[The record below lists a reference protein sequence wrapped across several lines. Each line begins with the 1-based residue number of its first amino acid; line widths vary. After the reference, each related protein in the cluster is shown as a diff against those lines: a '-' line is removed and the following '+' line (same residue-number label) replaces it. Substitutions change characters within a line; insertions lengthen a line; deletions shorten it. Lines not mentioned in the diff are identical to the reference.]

1 MSDDLKRDDNPA
13 RHDGPARSSPYP
25 VSRLSPAIDLVD
37 VAKQVQ
43 QADDM
48 LVTGASAKLRVIAD
62 QIRALQEQAKEV
74 LEETRRNQELHRA
87 QCNFKRQPGKIYHL
101 YQRGDGSLYF
111 SLLAPR
117 EWGREPPH
125 TFKASY
131 RLEPDM
137 SWTPVETGQPSPRE
151 ATMETVRRLLS
162 EPGQLPDDEHQGVG
176 GSRR

>member
-1 MSDDLKRDDNPA
+1 MGDDLKRDDNPA

-48 LVTGASAKLRVIAD
+48 LVTGASAKLQLIAD
-62 QIRALQEQAKEV
+62 QIRALQVQAREV
-74 LEETRRNQELHRA
+74 LEETRRNQDLHRT
-87 QCNFKRQPGKIYHL
+87 QCNFKRQPGKVYHL
-101 YQRGDGSLYF
+101 YERGDGSRYF
-111 SLLAPR
+111 SLIAPE

-137 SWTPVETGQPSPRE
+137 SWTPVEARQAPQNGGT
-151 ATMETVRRLLS
+151 AAAVRRLLS
-162 EPGQLPDDEHQGVG
+162 QTGPFPGGE
-176 GSRR
+176 R